1 MTQSAHVFKPAN
13 FQTRYNARVPMRD
26 GVELSTDVYLPQSAT
41 KPVPAILV
49 RTPYDNGDFAG
60 LTNIVDRAV
69 YFVQHGYAFVIQ
81 DVRGRFDSHG
91 EFYPWVN
98 EYDDGYDTVEWVAM
112 QDWCDGNV
120 GMMGFSYVGGV
131 QWQAA
136 ISGAP
141 HLKCIAPGVIGDDHH
156 GQTHY
161 QGGAMQLGL
170 DMTWTLLTDS
180 RTFHRLDNH
189 NWKQLLSYLP
199 LAEMARAAGSSAP
212 RLADWIDHPDYDDYW
227 KLVAYKERY
236 QDVKIPVM
244 QIGGWY
250 DTFSTGTMNNF
261 AGLRK
266 RGGSELARKNQKVIM
281 GPWIHRASELTH
293 AGDQDFGKDSVLDL
307 DAEHLRWFDRW
318 LKDKRNGGDEESP
331 IRLFV
336 MGSNTWREEQE
347 WPLARTE
354 FTAYFLRSKGR
365 ANSLRG
371 DGELKM
377 EGVPG
382 NEPPDEYVYDPMFPV
397 PTNGGNNCCFPEIVA
412 WGGYDQTQV
421 EQREDV
427 LVYTS
432 QPLAE
437 DVEVTGPVVAKIY
450 ASSSAP
456 DTDFTAKLVDVHP
469 DGYALNL
476 CDGIIR
482 ARYRETQER
491 QVLMVPGSIYEFT
504 VDLGPTSNVFKAGHR
519 IRLEVSS
526 SNFPRFDRNLN
537 TGGRFGYET
546 NMQVARQKVYH
557 DAERPSH
564 VLLPVIP
571 AG

>member
-1 MTQSAHVFKPAN
+1 
-13 FQTRYNARVPMRD
+13 
-26 GVELSTDVYLPQSAT
+26 
-41 KPVPAILV
+41 
-49 RTPYDNGDFAG
+49 
-60 LTNIVDRAV
+60 
-69 YFVQHGYAFVIQ
+69 
-81 DVRGRFDSHG
+81 
-91 EFYPWVN
+91 
-98 EYDDGYDTVEWVAM
+98 
-112 QDWCDGNV
+112 
-120 GMMGFSYVGGV
+120 MG
-131 QWQAA
+131 
-136 ISGAP
+136 
-141 HLKCIAPGVIGDDHH
+141 
-156 GQTHY
+156 
-161 QGGAMQLGL
+161 
-170 DMTWTLLTDS
+170 
-180 RTFHRLDNH
+180 
-189 NWKQLLSYLP
+189 
-199 LAEMARAAGSSAP
+199 
-212 RLADWIDHPDYDDYW
+212 
-227 KLVAYKERY
+227 
-236 QDVKIPVM
+236 
-244 QIGGWY
+244 
-250 DTFSTGTMNNF
+250 
-261 AGLRK
+261 
-266 RGGSELARKNQKVIM
+266 
-281 GPWIHRASELTH
+281 
-293 AGDQDFGKDSVLDL
+293 
-307 DAEHLRWFDRW
+307 
-318 LKDKRNGGDEESP
+318 
-331 IRLFV
+331 
-336 MGSNTWREEQE
+336 
-347 WPLARTE
+347 
-354 FTAYFLRSKGR
+354 
-365 ANSLRG
+365 
-371 DGELKM
+371 
-377 EGVPG
+377 GVPG

-397 PTNGGNNCCFPEIVA
+397 PTNGGNNCCSPEIVA